1 MGEFAKHPPIWV
13 TRLSRDS
20 SWGCFDSAVSFTSG
34 SENDSNIEESTI
46 VRVAIVGC
54 GIVGAML
61 AYELSLVPKLTITV
75 VDRQPP
81 AQASTGAALGVLM
94 GIISRKVKGRAWR
107 LRQLSLQRYETL
119 VPELE
124 AIIGRSLFVNR
135 QGIVRV
141 QGHVDRANPQSAQQ
155 WQALATHRAGQG
167 LSLEL
172 WNRVTLHQRCPQVA
186 LPETP
191 SDFAAVYSPGDRQL
205 DPTALTLA
213 LVEAATNNGV
223 TFCWGM
229 QATALAAANSA
240 GDIDALLCQPVASD
254 LAAAEPSKQELIA
267 ADWVILASGLGTT
280 ALTRPSSQPVEI
292 RPVLGQAARVHLEQP
307 LGHPDFQPVIT
318 GDDIHLVPLGH
329 GDYWLGATVE
339 FPDAAGAVAADTQA
353 WAQVMQGAIAL
364 WPDLAHATVTQHWSG
379 LRPRPFERP
388 APVIEPLPGYRNV
401 MVAAGHYRNGVLLA
415 PATADLI
422 KRHIL

>member
-1 MGEFAKHPPIWV
+1 M
-13 TRLSRDS
+13 
-20 SWGCFDSAVSFTSG
+20 
-34 SENDSNIEESTI
+34 EELTI

-61 AYELSLVPKLTITV
+61 AYEFSLVPELTITV

-81 AQASTGAALGVLM
+81 AQAATGAALGVLM

-124 AIIGRSLFVNR
+124 AMIGRSLPVNR
-135 QGIVRV
+135 QGIVRL
-141 QGHVDRANPQSAQQ
+141 QGQVDRANPQSAQQ
-155 WQALATHRAGQG
+155 WQALATHRAEQG

-172 WNRVTLHQRCPQVA
+172 WDQAMLQQRCPQVA

-191 SDFAAVYSPGDRQL
+191 SELAAVYSPGDRQL

-213 LVEAATNNGV
+213 LVEAATGNGV
-223 TFCWGM
+223 TFCWGL
-229 QATALAAANSA
+229 QVTPLTATNSA
-240 GDIDALLCQPVASD
+240 GDIDALICQPVASD
-254 LAAAEPSKQELIA
+254 LAAAASRDRETIA
-267 ADWVILASGLGTT
+267 ADWVILAAGLGTT
-280 ALTRPSSQPVEI
+280 ALTQPSAQPVEV

-307 LGHPDFQPVIT
+307 LGHPAFQPVIT
-318 GDDIHLVPLGH
+318 GDDIHLVPLGQ

-339 FPDAAGAVAADTQA
+339 FPDAVGAVAADAQA
-353 WAQVMQGAIAL
+353 WVQVMQGAIAL
-364 WPDLAHATVTQHWSG
+364 WPDLAQATVTQHWKG
-379 LRPRPFERP
+379 LRPRPFDRP

-401 MVAAGHYRNGVLLA
+401 IVASGHYRNGVLLA
-415 PATADLI
+415 PATADLV
-422 KRHIL
+422 KGHIL